1 MLTLLDAISA
11 GGDRAGQND
20 DAFGAAPGAA
30 WVIDGATDLDAPLT
44 PTASDAAWIA
54 RAANAWLC
62 AQPAIADADPVS
74 LVRAASTALREGF
87 AAHADPE
94 TTPHWRWPLAA
105 LLLVQERGD
114 GVVISDLGDCR
125 LFTHDGAVHGGRARG
140 KDEEHADAAAHAA
153 DGGGT
158 RYKSADAL
166 AFLRAQRGAFYADSA
181 PFGIDPR
188 CADALRV
195 RTVPLERPTHLLLA
209 TDGFAA
215 LSDVYGAYDPGGLVR
230 AAVAEGLAPL
240 LTELRAIETADRDGA
255 RHPRWKRSDDAT
267 AVLLRLD

>member
-20 DAFGAAPGAA
+20 DAFGAVPGAA

-62 AQPAIADADPVS
+62 AHPDVAAADPVA
-74 LVRAASTALREGF
+74 LVRAAANELRRSF
-87 AAHADPE
+87 AVHADPD
-94 TTPHWRWPLAA
+94 TTPRWRWPLAA
-105 LLLVQERGD
+105 LLLVQERPG
-114 GVVISDLGDCR
+114 GVVVADLGDCR
-125 LFTHDGAVHGGRARG
+125 VFAAGTVVGGRERG
-140 KDEEHADAAAHAA
+140 KDDEHADAAAHAA
-153 DGGGT
+153 DTSGS
-158 RYKSADAL
+158 RYKSPDAL
-166 AFLRAQRGAFYADSA
+166 AFLRTQRGAYYEDQA

-188 CADALRV
+188 CAESLRV
-195 RTVPLERPTHLLLA
+195 RTLPLTRPTHLLLA

-215 LSDVYGAYDPGGLVR
+215 LSDVYGAYDPATLVA
-230 AAVAEGLAPL
+230 AAVADGLAPL
-240 LTELRAIETADRDGA
+240 VAELRAIETSDRHGA

>member
-54 RAANAWLC
+54 RAANAWLH
-62 AQPAIADADPVS
+62 ARDDIANADPTA
-74 LVRAASTALREGF
+74 LIRAAATHLRGAF

-94 TTPHWRWPLAA
+94 TTPRWRWPLAA
-105 LLLVQERGD
+105 ILLVQERPG
-114 GVVISDLGDCR
+114 GVTVADLGDCR
-125 LFTHDGAVHGGRARG
+125 VFVGGAAVGGRERG
-140 KDEEHADAAAHAA
+140 KDDEHADAAAHAA
-153 DGGGT
+153 DTGGS
-158 RYKSADAL
+158 RYKSKDAL
-166 AFLRAQRGAFYADSA
+166 AFLRSQRGAFYDTAA

-188 CADALRV
+188 CAETLRIRNV
-195 RTVPLERPTHLLLA
+195 AVARPAHLLLA

-215 LSDVYGAYDPGGLVR
+215 LTDVYGAYDPATLVA

-240 LTELRAIETADRDGA
+240 LAELRAIEAADQDGA

>member
-1 MLTLLDAISA
+1 MLTLLDAVSA

-20 DAFGAAPGAA
+20 DAYGVAPGAA

-54 RAANAWLC
+54 RAANVWLH
-62 AQPAIADADPVS
+62 AQPDIAAADPVA
-74 LVRAASTALREGF
+74 LVRAAAAALRRSF
-87 AAHADPE
+87 SRHVDPDA
-94 TTPHWRWPLAA
+94 TPRWRWPLAA
-105 LLLVQERGD
+105 LLLVQERPD
-114 GVVISDLGDCR
+114 GVTVADLGDCR
-125 LFTHDGAVHGGRARG
+125 VFVAGTAVGGRDRG
-140 KDEEHADAAAHAA
+140 KDDEHADAAAHAA
-153 DGGGT
+153 DTGGA

-166 AFLRAQRGAFYADSA
+166 AFLRAQRGAFYEASA

-195 RTVPLERPTHLLLA
+195 RMIPAPRPSHLLLA

-215 LSDVYGAYDPGGLVR
+215 LSDVYGAYDPAGLVT
-230 AAVAEGLAPL
+230 AAVTQGLAPL
-240 LTELRAIETADRDGA
+240 VAELRAIETADQSGA

-267 AVLLRLD
+267 AVLLRLE